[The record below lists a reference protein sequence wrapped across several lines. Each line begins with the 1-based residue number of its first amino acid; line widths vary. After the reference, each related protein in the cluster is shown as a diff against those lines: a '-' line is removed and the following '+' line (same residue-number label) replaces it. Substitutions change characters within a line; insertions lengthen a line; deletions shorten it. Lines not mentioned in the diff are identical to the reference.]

1 MLASLVVFLLTLYV
15 MGMGVMKEETRTKRS
30 LGDIVRL
37 SAADGG
43 MIGMRETSFRTVPA
57 GSQAI
62 CVASGKGGTGKTIF
76 STNIGVMLASQN
88 FKVTLVDADLGLA
101 NAHLLLGLDPI
112 HDVSQLVGG
121 ELTIDDVLVDAP
133 HGLKILPG
141 GSGIAELADLNEG
154 KVQYLAHQLMQLDER
169 SDITLVDCSAGI
181 TRQVLRFLASAHGL
195 VVVTTPEVTSM
206 IDGYAV
212 IKNVYRLRSDMPIWL
227 VVNRIRQPEDAKT
240 VYEKMRTI
248 VRKRLGKVKMN
259 LLGAVPHD
267 RYVSR
272 SVMVREPVVLAH
284 PRSFATSCF
293 RKMAATL
300 AVAHSRWKSAQKKA
314 EDPAA
319 SYFWS
324 LARRRYE

>member
-1 MLASLVVFLLTLYV
+1 MS
-15 MGMGVMKEETRTKRS
+15 EEPRTKRS

-43 MIGMRETSFRTVPA
+43 MIGLQEMRDAVPA
-57 GSQAI
+57 SSQTI

-76 STNIGVMLASQN
+76 ATNIGVILARQGFRVMLI
-88 FKVTLVDADLGLA
+88 DADLGLA
-101 NAHLLLGLDPI
+101 NAHLLLGLDPQ

-121 ELTIDDVLVDAP
+121 ELTIDDVLIEGP

-141 GSGIAELADLNEG
+141 GSGVAELADLNEG
-154 KVQYLAHQLMQLDER
+154 KVQYLANQLLTLEDR
-169 SDITLVDCSAGI
+169 SDITLIDCSAGI
-181 TRQVLRFLASAHGL
+181 TRQVLRFLSSAHGL

-212 IKNVYRLRSDMPIWL
+212 IKNVHRLRPDMYIWL
-227 VVNRIRQPEDAKT
+227 VVNRVKQVEDAQT
-240 VYEKMRTI
+240 VFNKMRSI
-248 VRKRLGKVKMN
+248 VNKRLGKIKMS

-267 RYVSR
+267 RYVAR
-272 SVMVREPVVLAH
+272 SVMIREPVTLAH

-293 RKMAATL
+293 TNMANTIAI
-300 AVAHSRWKSAQKKA
+300 AHARWKTQQRKA
-314 EDPAA
+314 DVPEP

-324 LARRRYE
+324 LARNRHE

>member
-1 MLASLVVFLLTLYV
+1 
-15 MGMGVMKEETRTKRS
+15 MKEEGRTRRS

-43 MIGMRETSFRTVPA
+43 MIGVQEAGMKAVPA
-57 GSQAI
+57 SSQAI

-76 STNIGVMLASQN
+76 STNVGIILANQN
-88 FKVTLVDADLGLA
+88 FKVTLIDADLGLA
-101 NAHLLLGLDPI
+101 NAHLLLGLDPK

-121 ELTIDDVLVDAP
+121 ELTMDDVLVDAP

-212 IKNVYRLRSDMPIWL
+212 IKNVYRLRSDIQIWL
-227 VVNRIRQPEDAKT
+227 VVNRIKDPDDAEA
-240 VYEKMRTI
+240 VFEKMRTI

-259 LLGAVPHD
+259 LLGAIPHD
-267 RYVSR
+267 RYVLR
-272 SVMVREPVVLAH
+272 SVMVRQPVVLAH

-293 RKMAATL
+293 KNMAGTL
-300 AVAHSRWKSAQKKA
+300 AIAHAKWKADQRKTD
-314 EDPAA
+314 DPAA
-319 SYFWS
+319 SFFWS

>member
-1 MLASLVVFLLTLYV
+1 
-15 MGMGVMKEETRTKRS
+15 MGMGVMKEERRSKRS

-43 MIGMRETSFRTVPA
+43 MMGLQEAGLASKPA
-57 GSQAI
+57 ASQAI

-76 STNIGVMLASQN
+76 STNVGVMLARQN

-101 NAHLLLGLDPI
+101 NAHLLLGLDPK

-121 ELTIDDVLVDAP
+121 ELTIDDVLVDGP
-133 HGLKILPG
+133 YGLKILPG

-154 KVQYLAHQLMQLDER
+154 KVQYLAHQLMQLDDR
-169 SDITLVDCSAGI
+169 SDVTLVDCSAGI
-181 TRQVLRFLASAHGL
+181 TRQVLRFLSSAHGL

-212 IKNVYRLRSDMPIWL
+212 IKNVHRLRPDMPIWL
-227 VVNRIRQPEDAKT
+227 VVNRIRQPEDAQT
-240 VYEKMRTI
+240 VFEKMRTI
-248 VRKRLGKVKMN
+248 VRKRLGKMKMS

-284 PRSFATSCF
+284 PRSFATTCF
-293 RKMAATL
+293 KNMANTL
-300 AVAHSRWKSAQKKA
+300 AIAHARWKAEQRKA
-314 EDPAA
+314 EDPAV
-319 SYFWS
+319 SYFCS
-324 LARRRYE
+324 MARRRYE

>member
-1 MLASLVVFLLTLYV
+1 
-15 MGMGVMKEETRTKRS
+15 MGMGVMKEEGRMRRS

-43 MIGMRETSFRTVPA
+43 MIGMQEVGMKAVPA
-57 GSQAI
+57 SSQAI

-88 FKVTLVDADLGLA
+88 FRVTLVDADLGLA
-101 NAHLLLGLDPI
+101 NAHLLLGLDPK

-121 ELTIDDVLVDAP
+121 ELTIEDVLVDAP

-141 GSGIAELADLNEG
+141 GSGIAELADLGEG

-212 IKNVYRLRSDMPIWL
+212 IKNVYRLRSDIPVWL
-227 VVNRIRQPEDAKT
+227 VVNRIKHPEDAEA
-240 VYEKMRTI
+240 VFDKMRTI
-248 VRKRLGKVKMN
+248 VRKRLGKVKMS
-259 LLGAVPHD
+259 LLGAIPHD
-267 RYVSR
+267 RYVLR
-272 SVMVREPVVLAH
+272 SVMVRQPVVLAH

-293 RKMAATL
+293 RDMAGTL
-300 AVAHSRWKSAQKKA
+300 ATAHARWKSSQRKS
-314 EDPAA
+314 EDPVA

>member
-1 MLASLVVFLLTLYV
+1 
-15 MGMGVMKEETRTKRS
+15 MGMGVMKEERRSKRS

-43 MIGMRETSFRTVPA
+43 MMGLQEVGRESVPA
-57 GSQAI
+57 ASQAI

-76 STNIGVMLASQN
+76 STNVGVMLARQN
-88 FKVTLVDADLGLA
+88 FRVTLIDADLGLA
-101 NAHLLLGLDPI
+101 NAHLLLGLDPA
-112 HDVSQLVGG
+112 HDISQLVGG
-121 ELTIDDVLVDAP
+121 ELTIDDVLVDGP

-154 KVQYLAHQLMQLDER
+154 KVQYLAHQLMQLDDR
-169 SDITLVDCSAGI
+169 SDITLIDCSAGI
-181 TRQVLRFLASAHGL
+181 TRQVLRFLSSAHGL

-212 IKNVYRLRSDMPIWL
+212 IKNVHRLCPDMPIWL
-227 VVNRIRQPEDAKT
+227 VVNRVRQPEDAQM
-240 VYEKMRTI
+240 VFEKMRTI
-248 VRKRLGKVKMN
+248 VRKRLGKVKLS
-259 LLGAVPHD
+259 LLGSVPHD

-272 SVMVREPVVLAH
+272 SVMIREPVVLAH

-293 RKMAATL
+293 RDMASTIAI
-300 AVAHSRWKSAQKKA
+300 AHARWKAAQHKE
-314 EDPAA
+314 EDLAP

>member
-1 MLASLVVFLLTLYV
+1 
-15 MGMGVMKEETRTKRS
+15 MKEEKRSKRS

-43 MIGMRETSFRTVPA
+43 MMGLQEAGRRAAPA
-57 GSQAI
+57 ASQAI

-76 STNIGVMLASQN
+76 STNIGVMLARQN
-88 FKVTLVDADLGLA
+88 FKVTLIDADLGLA
-101 NAHLLLGLDPI
+101 NAHLLLGLDPA

-121 ELTIDDVLVDAP
+121 ELTIDDVLVDGP
-133 HGLKILPG
+133 YGLKILPG

-169 SDITLVDCSAGI
+169 SDVTLVDCSAGI
-181 TRQVLRFLASAHGL
+181 TRQVLRFLSSAHGL

-212 IKNVYRLRSDMPIWL
+212 IKNVYRLRPDMPIWL
-227 VVNRIRQPEDAKT
+227 VVNRIKQPEDAET
-240 VYEKMRTI
+240 VFDKMRTI
-248 VRKRLGKVKMN
+248 VRKRLGKVKMS

-284 PRSFATSCF
+284 PRSFATLCF
-293 RKMAATL
+293 KNMASTIAI
-300 AVAHSRWKSAQKKA
+300 AHARWKAEQRKA
-314 EDPAA
+314 EDPAF